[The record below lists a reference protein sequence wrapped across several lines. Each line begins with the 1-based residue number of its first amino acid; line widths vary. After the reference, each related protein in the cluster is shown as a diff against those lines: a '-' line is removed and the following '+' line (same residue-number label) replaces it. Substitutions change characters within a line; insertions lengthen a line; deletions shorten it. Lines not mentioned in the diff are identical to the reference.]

1 MNISP
6 KTSSTDKDEKVGY
19 VSQSREIIY
28 KKEEPISK
36 NQHECYTWRGEI
48 LCPQIDTNTVA
59 KQFTTSNT
67 VQPYAITERAKKEIG
82 GLDPL
87 LVTVL
92 FLSLIPFKLLFIGWL
107 VLRVVTK
114 ITNKF

>member
-1 MNISP
+1 MNGSP
-6 KTSSTDKDEKVGY
+6 KTSSTDQEVKVGY

-36 NQHECYTWRGEI
+36 NQQDCYTWRREI
-48 LCPQIDTNTVA
+48 LCPQIETKAVA
-59 KQFTTSNT
+59 KQITTAKT
-67 VQPYAITERAKKEIG
+67 VQSYAITERSKKEIG

-92 FLSLIPFKLLFIGWL
+92 FLSLIPFKLLLLAGLF
-107 VLRVVTK
+107 
-114 ITNKF
+114 

>member
-1 MNISP
+1 M
-6 KTSSTDKDEKVGY
+6 DKKKVPIAEIEQDCY
-19 VSQSREIIY
+19 VL
-28 KKEEPISK
+28 
-36 NQHECYTWRGEI
+36 RGEI
-48 LCPQIDTNTVA
+48 MCPQKKETGAVA
-59 KQFTTSNT
+59 KQVTTAKT
-67 VQPYAITERAKKEIG
+67 VQPDGLTQISKKEIG
-82 GLDPL
+82 GIDPL